1 MRRII
6 PLALL
11 ISAPASAQNMTPPA
25 SWTVDGLLV
34 TEGEITNC
42 PYTEIGEVVAT
53 VHTNTAF
60 SKNPKPEK
68 VAKEIAEKAR
78 GMKPNAIVN
87 VDISGPHSTM
97 VWGRAV
103 TGKGRAIKFQSEC
116 PSPQV
121 GRSRPA

>member
-1 MRRII
+1 MR
-6 PLALL
+6 ALML
-11 ISAPASAQNMTPPA
+11 TIVAIASPAAAQNMTPPA

-60 SKNPKPEK
+60 SKKPKPEK

-78 GMKPNAIVN
+78 GMKPDAIVN

-103 TGKGRAIKFQSEC
+103 TGKGRAIKFQAAC

-121 GRSRPA
+121 GRPRPT